1 VKIVSLNVGLPR
13 EVEWRGEMVRTSIFK
28 APVPGR
34 VRVTELNVEGDGQSD
49 LSVHGGVD
57 KAVYAYPSEHYA
69 YWRKEL
75 PQMDFPWGAFG
86 ENLTTEGLLEDQVC
100 IGDRFRVGSVELAVT
115 QPRMPCF
122 KLGIRFNR
130 PQMVKQFL
138 RSGRT
143 GFYFAVIREGEVG
156 AGDALERVAED
167 ASRVSVADVVALYAA
182 DGGNRELLRRASE
195 LRALPESWRE
205 YFRERLAAHDA

>member
-28 APVPGR
+28 APVSGR

-69 YWRKEL
+69 YWRREL

-86 ENLTTEGLLEDQVC
+86 ENLTTEGLLEDQVH
-100 IGDRFRVGSVELAVT
+100 IGDRFRVGTVELAVT
-115 QPRMPCF
+115 QPWMPCF

-143 GFYFAVIREGEVG
+143 GFYFAVIREGEIG

-195 LRALPESWRE
+195 LRALPESWRQ
-205 YFRERLAAHDA
+205 YFRERLGARDA